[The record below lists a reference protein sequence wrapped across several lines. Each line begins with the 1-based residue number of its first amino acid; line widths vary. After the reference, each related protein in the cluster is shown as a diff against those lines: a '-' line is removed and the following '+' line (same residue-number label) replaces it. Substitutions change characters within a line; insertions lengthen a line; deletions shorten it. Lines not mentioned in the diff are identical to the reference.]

1 MKQNGA
7 AEHLYIRDQ
16 IFFLSTSVVL
26 VIWTNLQNRKVTRR
40 YRKKIEHTYLAFT

>member
-16 IFFLSTSVVL
+16 IFFLSKSVVL
-26 VIWTNLQNRKVTRR
+26 VIWTNLQNRMLHVITA
-40 YRKKIEHTYLAFT
+40 RK

>member
-16 IFFLSTSVVL
+16 IFF
-26 VIWTNLQNRKVTRR
+26 
-40 YRKKIEHTYLAFT
+40 EHICCVSYLNKFTEQKGYT

>member
-16 IFFLSTSVVL
+16 IFFWAHLLCELFEQIYRTERLHVD
-26 VIWTNLQNRKVTRR
+26 TARK
-40 YRKKIEHTYLAFT
+40 

>member
-16 IFFLSTSVVL
+16 IFFEQICW
-26 VIWTNLQNRKVTRR
+26 VI
-40 YRKKIEHTYLAFT
+40 YLNKFTEQKGYT

>member
-26 VIWTNLQNRKVTRR
+26 VIWTNLQNRMLHVITA
-40 YRKKIEHTYLAFT
+40 RK

>member
-26 VIWTNLQNRKVTRR
+26 VTWTNLQNRMLHVITTR
-40 YRKKIEHTYLAFT
+40 K